1 MSESNGETV
10 HTSPQRWTRRRFL
23 AVAGS
28 GLAAAAVPRYARADR
43 FAGTSSLGTA
53 PAAFR
58 SRPDL
63 APAGVEVT
71 APAVGTAPGYVF
83 VACQSGSGQPGPL
96 IVDNRGEVVWFL
108 PITDKSVLNFRAQT
122 YRQRPV
128 LTWWEG
134 QVTNGYG
141 LGEYVIMD
149 ESYHEVARVKA
160 GNGLQ
165 GDVHEFELTT
175 RNTALLTAYQ
185 PMPFDLSSVGGPTA
199 GTLLESIVQE
209 VDVASG
215 RVLFEWHARDHVSL
229 GESYATVANG
239 ALDHFHVNS
248 IDVDTD
254 GNLLVSA
261 RNTWTVYKLNRTSGA
276 IIWRLGGKKSH
287 FSLKSGAPFAWQHD
301 ARRQADGTITLF
313 DDGAGPAVE
322 PASRGIALTV
332 DERARTARLA
342 AEYLH
347 DGYLAVA
354 MGSMQ
359 RLPDGGAFVGW
370 GTVPGF
376 SEFTP
381 AGKLRFDARFPG
393 GEVSYRAYRY
403 PWTGNPSGR
412 PSLTVEAVNGAPTA
426 FVSWN
431 GATAVAHWRLRTG
444 AATGSLRAG
453 KTVSRTGFETQISLA
468 QASGYVAVEAL
479 DKNGR
484 TLATS
489 TTVAVL

>member
-1 MSESNGETV
+1 
-10 HTSPQRWTRRRFL
+10 L

-28 GLAAAAVPRYARADR
+28 GLAAAAVPGYARAGR
-43 FAGTSSLGTA
+43 LTGTSSSGTL

-63 APAGVEVT
+63 APPDVEVT
-71 APAVGTAPGYVF
+71 APAVGAAPGYVF
-83 VACQSGSGQPGPL
+83 VACESGIGQPGPL

-108 PITDKSVLNFRAQT
+108 PLTDKSVLNFRAQT
-122 YRQRPV
+122 YRGHPV

-160 GNGLQ
+160 GNGVQ
-165 GDVHEFELTT
+165 GDLHEFELTT

-185 PMPFDLSSVGGPTA
+185 PIPFDLSGVGGSTN
-199 GTLLESIVQE
+199 GTLVESIVQE
-209 VDVASG
+209 VDIASG
-215 RVLFEWHARDHVSL
+215 RVLFEWHARNHVSL
-229 GESYATVANG
+229 DESYATVTNG
-239 ALDHFHVNS
+239 TLDHFHVNS

-261 RNTWTVYKLNRTSGA
+261 RNTWAVYKLDRTSGA

-287 FSLKSGAPFAWQHD
+287 FSLKAGAPFAWQHD

-322 PASRGIALTV
+322 PASRGIALAV
-332 DERARTARLA
+332 DEHTRTARLA

-381 AGKLRFDARFPG
+381 AGTLRFDARFPG
-393 GEVSYRAYRY
+393 GEVSYRAYRV
-403 PWTGNPSGR
+403 PWTGDPTGR
-412 PSLTVEAVNGAPTA
+412 PALAVDEVNGIPTA
-426 FVSWN
+426 FASWN
-431 GATAVAHWRLRTG
+431 GATAVAHWRLQTG
-444 AATGSLRAG
+444 AATRSLRSG
-453 KTVSRTGFETQISLA
+453 KTVARTGFETQLPLA
-468 QASGYVAVEAL
+468 PSSGYVAVEAL

-484 TLATS
+484 SLATS
-489 TTVAVL
+489 AAVAVP